1 MEHLNIH
8 GIITLYKIP
17 DEWSD
22 EDFKYW
28 WCPGTHP
35 MTGEILRPARISD
48 EAKSQLIA
56 KAPVENLITNNGLTS
71 LLSNMCIS
79 GIGSLYPFF
88 QILSVGNG
96 AITGVAR
103 ADSSVAGDGFATG
116 ARKAPTSYSVTGF
129 SAQVVTNF
137 ASGDAVGTWTNIGI
151 YGYNSGSAQNATTT
165 SGTGNLNTHA
175 LYNFTKGSS
184 AYALNYAF
192 TLSN

>member
-1 MEHLNIH
+1 MENISIR
-8 GIITLYKIP
+8 GVITLYKIP
-17 DEWSD
+17 DWWSD
-22 EDFKYW
+22 EMFKYW
-28 WCPGTHP
+28 WCPETDSLGH
-35 MTGEILRPARISD
+35 ILRPARMSD
-48 EAKSQLIA
+48 EVKAQHIA
-56 KAPVENLITNNGLTS
+56 KPPVENLITNNGLTS

-103 ADSSVAGDGFATG
+103 ADTAVAGDGFTTG
-116 ARKAPTSYSVTGF
+116 ARKAPTSYTVTGF

-137 ASGDAVGTWTNIGI
+137 ASGDAVGTWTNVGI